1 MSIKVL
7 NVSFDNFAFFVKNF
21 RIPSKISLKIFLIS
35 RICPVI
41 NLKIFMSRI
50 CLFYLSKI
58 CLKFFMSKMN
68 WTKSGHE
75 KIPDSKYTHFS
86 GRFPD
91 IFETS
96 AQFPDVFQVQH
107 PTKKDLT

>member
-7 NVSFDNFAFFVKNF
+7 NVSFGNFAFFVKNF
-21 RIPSKISLKIFLIS
+21 RMLSKISSKFFS
-35 RICPVI
+35 YPEFVCVICP
-41 NLKIFMSRI
+41 
-50 CLFYLSKI
+50 
-58 CLKFFMSKMN
+58 KFVWNFSCPKKN

-75 KIPDSKYTHFS
+75 KILDSKYNHFS